1 MLNLLN
7 HSSFMRKLLFSLAF
21 LFATIPIFAQFSGSG
36 SGTTSDPYLIYNESQ
51 LAQMA
56 NFLNQ
61 SSVQFKL
68 MKDLDVS
75 NYISQNSPSEGWQP
89 IGVQSSPFMGRLDGN
104 GHTISGLFIN
114 RSSTDYVGFFGYLRF
129 ATINNLNINATY
141 IKGHDNVGSIAGYS
155 ENSKIS
161 NCYVHL
167 STITG
172 SSNVGGIVGY
182 AKTGYSSYA
191 ISNCTVFSIING
203 AQNTGGIV
211 GYADDM
217 PISSSQIHGTINGG
231 ASAGGIV
238 GYAKSST
245 YFKLE
250 SVTYSG
256 SISGTGNIG
265 GIVGTLESSIE
276 STTIT
281 SAYSQGKIS
290 NTTGNYTGG
299 IIGYYSGVIGEMTN
313 CYHFGDIQGKDFVGG
328 IIGGSDDENDEQ
340 RPYYQYSTSNT
351 SINNTSKYTN
361 TTIQTISFTSKID
374 NCTAVG
380 NISGNNYVGGIIGR
394 EYPRRVYFYVS
405 HDGGSYTVYNSSSS
419 SRYLYRNG
427 ILIERFSYNVLKPL
441 DKEYNTY
448 LDIINSYYSG
458 VISGNNYVGGLAGSK
473 TSSSITNCYSHA
485 TISGKKNVGGL
496 IGYAAG
502 KSAIYKLTVKSNV
515 AINPS
520 ISATNNVG
528 RIYGGS
534 TTNVEIGALGSAQ
547 GNRALT
553 QTVVTLN
560 GVVQNVVDDLQNGTS
575 IGPDMLKLK
584 ANYVSWGWDFNNN
597 WKILETECYPYK
609 LFQAAP
615 PKIESNLVSQATSIS
630 GSSLDGGRVYLYYK
644 DNGPF
649 TTECSGNAW
658 TFTTEP
664 LQSGAQVQL
673 YAQTSNLRPSY
684 FTSATVGYP
693 GSGTQE
699 DPYQIF
705 TAADLQGATKAGY
718 YKLMNDI
725 DLASWISANS
735 SSKGWPA
742 IGHNSSGAT
751 YIDGDGHK
759 VTGLWINTTESY
771 NGLFSNFSNGYI
783 KNLTVEVANGKKVKG
798 GDYTGIL
805 IGRMSGG
812 QIINCF
818 VKGNVQGTINVGG
831 LAGELSNV
839 TLTNDKYT
847 GSISSSTS
855 NAYIGGLAGYH
866 SGSTVTRCSATATI
880 SSTGST
886 SRVGGL
892 FGYSTGGTLTK
903 NYTDVTLNATSVYI
917 GGLVGESISTIEEC
931 FATGTVTAT
940 GDNSYTGGLVGYSR
954 KSVSNSYATAN
965 VTGTQFTAGLVGYT
979 TSTIN
984 NCYAKGDING
994 VMYGA
999 GVVGELDGSSARITN
1014 CVAVNNIL
1022 SLTAQSSWGC
1032 RVIGGFKNG
1041 ASEPNN
1047 SNYALSTMQVSLN
1060 GVPQT
1065 KTDDALEG
1073 IAKTQDILMTANTYE
1088 GLGWDMNS
1096 VWNIGEGETYPYLL
1110 WEANLNPVVGITLDN
1125 TSIIIAVGNTATIT
1139 ANIQPQDATN
1149 KRLTW
1154 TSSNEAV
1161 ATVADGVVTA
1171 VGEGTATI
1179 TAKSADGSNITASC
1193 QVTVVANNDEAI
1205 AQLQTLVDQA
1215 QALYDN
1221 STEGEDI
1228 GQYASGSRAALLEVI
1243 NSVRAQISDMMD
1255 IETISECMTQLND
1268 AITLFKSQQV
1278 SPGEDTDYSQIDNTL
1293 YIERTEASAGSQVQL
1308 SIKMKNTVDIQGYQ
1322 FDLYLPEGVT
1332 VATDV
1337 EGFPMVE
1344 LSTERTTARK
1354 TDYFDSSIT
1363 PDGHLIVMCGSTKGY
1378 TFEGNDGEVALV
1390 TLDLADNMEEG
1401 EYAIIMRNVAL
1412 TDPSATSYDTDYLK
1426 STLEVFTYKL
1436 GDVNADT
1443 KINVADF
1450 IGIANMILSGT
1461 TSANNGSMMLAPKRT
1476 GNVTTTDIDELD
1488 NAIYID
1494 PITVVPGTQQV
1505 LSVKMKNAT
1514 EVAGFEFNLQL
1525 PEGISIAQE
1534 DGFDLVE
1541 LSTERT
1547 TARKTNYFDYKMQN
1561 DGTLKVLC
1569 GTSAKNP
1576 DTGMLYTFEGNDGE
1590 VARIT
1595 IDIPND
1601 YEGGE
1606 YAIHVLNGFLAD
1618 INAGEIDL
1626 ETDIISMLTVEAGD
1640 GRIHFSETDTS
1651 LPSFTFGEKADVT
1664 VTRTIN
1670 ANEWST
1676 ICLPFGMTAEQIEDA
1691 FPETNVQLADFIGC
1705 SEPELDDEDEVMSF
1719 SFIFSTN
1726 VTEIEP
1732 NHPYL
1737 IKVDKKVESF
1747 EVDGVTLTPSDE
1759 LSIDL
1764 DEIKWRQGG
1773 KWYYDYNSF
1782 IGTYEAQTEVPENCL
1797 FLNGNKFWY
1806 STGATK
1812 MKAFRGYF
1820 YSYNVLGDA
1829 YKNGANSN
1837 VSLTFNDADGI
1848 LSVKVGDLP
1857 TEGTY
1862 DLQGRKVVG
1871 SLKRGIYIVDGKKM
1885 VIK

>member
-1 MLNLLN
+1 M
-7 HSSFMRKLLFSLAF
+7 
-21 LFATIPIFAQFSGSG
+21 
-36 SGTTSDPYLIYNESQ
+36 
-51 LAQMA
+51 
-56 NFLNQ
+56 
-61 SSVQFKL
+61 
-68 MKDLDVS
+68 
-75 NYISQNSPSEGWQP
+75 
-89 IGVQSSPFMGRLDGN
+89 
-104 GHTISGLFIN
+104 
-114 RSSTDYVGFFGYLRF
+114 
-129 ATINNLNINATY
+129 
-141 IKGHDNVGSIAGYS
+141 
-155 ENSKIS
+155 
-161 NCYVHL
+161 
-167 STITG
+167 
-172 SSNVGGIVGY
+172 
-182 AKTGYSSYA
+182 
-191 ISNCTVFSIING
+191 
-203 AQNTGGIV
+203 
-211 GYADDM
+211 
-217 PISSSQIHGTINGG
+217 
-231 ASAGGIV
+231 
-238 GYAKSST
+238 
-245 YFKLE
+245 
-250 SVTYSG
+250 
-256 SISGTGNIG
+256 
-265 GIVGTLESSIE
+265 
-276 STTIT
+276 
-281 SAYSQGKIS
+281 
-290 NTTGNYTGG
+290 
-299 IIGYYSGVIGEMTN
+299 
-313 CYHFGDIQGKDFVGG
+313 
-328 IIGGSDDENDEQ
+328 
-340 RPYYQYSTSNT
+340 
-351 SINNTSKYTN
+351 
-361 TTIQTISFTSKID
+361 
-374 NCTAVG
+374 
-380 NISGNNYVGGIIGR
+380 
-394 EYPRRVYFYVS
+394 
-405 HDGGSYTVYNSSSS
+405 
-419 SRYLYRNG
+419 
-427 ILIERFSYNVLKPL
+427 
-441 DKEYNTY
+441 
-448 LDIINSYYSG
+448 DIINSYYSG
-458 VISGNNYVGGLAGSK
+458 TISGNNYVGGLAGSK

-485 TISGKKNVGGL
+485 TISGKENVGGL
-496 IGYAAG
+496 IGYADG
-502 KSAIYKLTVKSNV
+502 RSLKLTIKSNV
-515 AINPS
+515 AINSS

-534 TTNVEIGALGSAQ
+534 TTNVEIGALGSSQ

-560 GVVQNVVDDLQNGTS
+560 GVAQNVVDDLQNGTS

-609 LFQAAP
+609 QFQAAP
-615 PKIESNLVSQATSIS
+615 PKIESNLVSQAISIS
-630 GSSLDGGRVYLYYK
+630 GSSLDGGTVYLYYK
-644 DNGPF
+644 NNAPVS
-649 TTECSGNAW
+649 TECSGNAW

-673 YAQTSNLRPSY
+673 YAETSNLRPSY

-725 DLASWISANS
+725 DLTSWISANS
-735 SSKGWPA
+735 SGKGWPA

-759 VTGLWINTTESY
+759 VTGLWINTTDSY
-771 NGLFSNFSNGYI
+771 NGLFSYFSNGYI
-783 KNLTVEVANGKKVKG
+783 KNLTVEVASGKKVKG

-812 QIINCF
+812 QIINCSI
-818 VKGNVQGTINVGG
+818 KGDVPGTTHVGG

-839 TLTNDKYT
+839 TLTSDKYT

-903 NYTDVTLNATSVYI
+903 NYTDVTLNATGSYI
-917 GGLVGESISTIEEC
+917 GGLVGESVSTISQC

-984 NCYAKGDING
+984 KCYAKGDING

-999 GVVGELDGSSARITN
+999 GVVGELDGSSASITN
-1014 CVAVNNIL
+1014 CVAANNIL

-1065 KTDDALEG
+1065 KTDDPLEG
-1073 IAKTQDILMTANTYE
+1073 IAKTQEILMTANTYE

-1096 VWNIGEGETYPYLL
+1096 VWSIDEGETYPYLL

-1125 TSIIIAVGNTATIT
+1125 TSLIIAVGNTATIT

-1171 VGEGTATI
+1171 VGEGNAII
-1179 TAKSADGSNITASC
+1179 TAKSADGSNVTATC

-1205 AQLQTLVDQA
+1205 AQLQALVDEA

-1228 GQYASGSRAALLEVI
+1228 GQYAPGSRAALLEVI
-1243 NSVRAQISDMMD
+1243 NSVRTQISSTMD

-1268 AITLFKSQQV
+1268 AITLFKSQCV
-1278 SPGEDTDYSQIDNTL
+1278 TPGEDTDYSVIDNTL
-1293 YIERTEASAGSQVQL
+1293 YIERTEASAGGQVQL
-1308 SIKMKNTVDIQGYQ
+1308 SIKMKNTVEIQGYQ

-1354 TDYFDSSIT
+1354 TDYFDSSIM

-1390 TLDLADNMEEG
+1390 TLDVADNMEEG

-1412 TDPSATSYDTDYLK
+1412 TDPSATSYDTDFLK

-1450 IGIANMILSGT
+1450 IAVANHILGNTPPVFVYKAADVNLDTKINVADFIGIANMILSGT
-1461 TSANNGSMMLAPKRT
+1461 TSANKGRMMLAPKRT
-1476 GNVTTTDIDELD
+1476 VNVTPTDIDELD

-1494 PITVVPGTQQV
+1494 PVTAVPGTQQV
-1505 LSVKMKNAT
+1505 LSVKMKNAA
-1514 EVAGFEFNLQL
+1514 EVVGFEFNLQL

-1534 DGFDLVE
+1534 DGFELVE

-1547 TARKTNYFDYKMQN
+1547 TSRKTNYFDYKMQN

-1618 INAGEIDL
+1618 INAEEIDL
-1626 ETDIISMLTVEAGD
+1626 ETDIISKLTVEAGD
-1640 GRIHFSETDTS
+1640 GRIHFAETDNS
-1651 LPSFTFGEKADVT
+1651 LPSFTFGEQADVT

-1676 ICLPFGMTAEQIEDA
+1676 ICLPFGMTAEQIEEA

-1705 SEPELDDEDEVMSF
+1705 GELELDDEDEVMSF

-1747 EVDGVTLTPSDE
+1747 EVDGVTLTPSYE

-1820 YSYNVLGDA
+1820 YSYNILGDA
-1829 YKNGANSN
+1829 YKNAANSN